1 MWSIALCAALLLGS
15 FQTVVSSEGQTHCI
29 SSTEEA
35 SSCKGGRVPAEGM
48 GHESAGLLK
57 CSNCCGYKEGSLIC
71 CSDATLLLEDLQ
83 SVVSSKVQK
92 N

>member
-35 SSCKGGRVPAEGM
+35 SSCKGGRVPAEGI
-48 GHESAGLLK
+48 GHESAVAPQVFELLWLY
-57 CSNCCGYKEGSLIC
+57 GRVPY
-71 CSDATLLLEDLQ
+71 LLL
-83 SVVSSKVQK
+83 
-92 N
+92 